1 MMQECICLDFN
12 DDKWNAYSHGSKYHR
27 RRFISF
33 NRVNILTN
41 MDNNL
46 ISEIKDLL
54 VKQHESISGVNST
67 MWKQMIDTQKG
78 METKIDALIV
88 QTTKTNGSVVTL
100 KAEMSEMK
108 DWKEGQ
114 ELKEAKIQGGVS
126 VFWKIITTVG
136 GIIVAVWVSLISF
149 NGKIL

>member
-1 MMQECICLDFN
+1 
-12 DDKWNAYSHGSKYHR
+12 
-27 RRFISF
+27 
-33 NRVNILTN
+33 

-54 VKQHESISGVNST
+54 IKQHESISGVNST

-100 KAEMSEMK
+100 KAEMFPFSTFK
-108 DWKEGQ
+108 ATGTP
-114 ELKEAKIQGGVS
+114 ELFPAMAQIFS
-126 VFWKIITTVG
+126 R
-136 GIIVAVWVSLISF
+136 L
-149 NGKIL
+149 L

>member
-1 MMQECICLDFN
+1 
-12 DDKWNAYSHGSKYHR
+12 
-27 RRFISF
+27 
-33 NRVNILTN
+33 

>member
-1 MMQECICLDFN
+1 
-12 DDKWNAYSHGSKYHR
+12 
-27 RRFISF
+27 
-33 NRVNILTN
+33 

-54 VKQHESISGVNST
+54 VKQHESTSGVNST

-100 KAEMSEMK
+100 KAEMSEVK
-108 DWKEGQ
+108 NWKEKHCL
-114 ELKEAKIQGGVS
+114 EEAKVKGGVS
-126 VFWKIITTVG
+126 VFWKIIS
-136 GIIVAVWVSLISF
+136 IIATSAFAVYVAVVSF